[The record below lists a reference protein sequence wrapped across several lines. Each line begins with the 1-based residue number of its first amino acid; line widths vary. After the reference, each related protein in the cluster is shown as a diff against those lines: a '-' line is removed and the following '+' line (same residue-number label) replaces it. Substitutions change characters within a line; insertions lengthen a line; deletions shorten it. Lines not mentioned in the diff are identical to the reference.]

1 MGSRITNSSDFFWKG
16 DAWHPELDDI
26 YSNFFSD
33 EHMCM
38 RTAESDGAG
47 CREGDEKGGATLYD
61 AMRLLENRVALV
73 G

>member
-1 MGSRITNSSDFFWKG
+1 MAMIFFG
-16 DAWHPELDDI
+16 REMPSMPELGDI

-38 RTAESDGAG
+38 RAAESDGAG
-47 CREGDEKGGATLYD
+47 HREGEEKSGATLYD
-61 AMRLLENRVALV
+61 WNAA